1 MKKILTTIAFVGAAL
16 GAFAQGSVN
25 FENDVSSGNVQFV
38 GGPTPSAA
46 VNGGYDVALL
56 YSATTTGLPLAQS
69 SLTQVGFFAVTPGGQ
84 NGPGYFTGPTVIT
97 PANGLATFEVVGWST
112 GGSQTAYTSWASVL
126 AAGGAG
132 LTYWTTGANLVE
144 FVNNQGSPDGSPA
157 SPAINLS
164 GNGGTW
170 TGNLVLTPVPE
181 PTTIALGGLG
191 AAALMLFRRRK

>member
-1 MKKILTTIAFVGAAL
+1 L

-25 FENDVSSGNVQFV
+25 FENSLSSGNVSFS
-38 GGPTPSAA
+38 GGPTPNAA

-56 YSATTTGLPLAQS
+56 YNASSTLPVAQS
-69 SLTQVGFFAVTPGGQ
+69 SLTQVGFYAVTPGGG
-84 NGPGYFTGPTVIT
+84 NGAGYFTASPLIVTT
-97 PANGLATFEVVGWST
+97 PASGIATFEVVGWST
-112 GGSQTAYTSWASVL
+112 GGSQTSYNSWSAVL

-144 FVNNQGSPDGSPA
+144 FLNNQGTPAGSPVG
-157 SPAINLS
+157 PAVNIS
-164 GNGGTW
+164 GNGGGW
-170 TGNLVLTPVPE
+170 NGNLVLTPVPE